1 MPSDNDNIGR
11 DDLRALF
18 NTMPPDEWVAR
29 ARERELDHWAETNKF
44 CGRCGAPLER
54 HQDPAENAMACPGCG
69 LLRYPQITPAVIV
82 LVKKGDKILL
92 QRNTHYTLP
101 HWSLVAG
108 FLDPAET
115 FEEAVRREIREE
127 SSLEV
132 SHIRYFGSQIW
143 PFPSNLMVG
152 FTAEWASGEPTPD
165 GEEVVESGWF
175 RRGGLP
181 PLPGRVSLAR
191 RLVDA
196 WLEGLA

>member
-1 MPSDNDNIGR
+1 MADTDFSN
-11 DDLRALF
+11 LRELF
-18 NTMPPDEWVAR
+18 ETMPINDWLALAR
-29 ARERELDHWAETNKF
+29 SRELAHWSETNKF
-44 CGRCGAPLER
+44 CGRCGAPLVR
-54 HQDPAENAMACPGCG
+54 HADPNENAMCCPKCG

-92 QRNTHYTLP
+92 QRNTHYKLP

-115 FEEAVRREIREE
+115 FEEAVRREIHEE

-152 FTAEWASGEPTPD
+152 FVADWVSGTPTPD

-175 RRGGLP
+175 GRDNLP
-181 PLPGRVSLAR
+181 LLPNRISLAR
-191 RLVDA
+191 SLIDA
-196 WLEGLA
+196 WIDGRI

>member
-1 MPSDNDNIGR
+1 MENYQ
-11 DDLRALF
+11 DLRELF
-18 NTMPPDEWVAR
+18 GKMPLSDWMKLAR
-29 ARERELDHWAETNKF
+29 DHELHYWQETNKF
-44 CGRCGAPLER
+44 CGRCGTALVR
-54 HQDPAENAMACPGCG
+54 HSDPNELAMCCPSCG
-69 LLRYPQITPAVIV
+69 MRYYPQITPAVIV

-92 QRNTHYTLP
+92 QRNTHYKLP

-152 FTAEWASGEPTPD
+152 FVADWVSGEPTPD
-165 GEEVVESGWF
+165 GEEIVESGWF
-175 RRGGLP
+175 GRDNLP
-181 PLPGRVSLAR
+181 SLPRKISIAR
-191 RLVDA
+191 HLVDA
-196 WLEGLA
+196 WVEGRI